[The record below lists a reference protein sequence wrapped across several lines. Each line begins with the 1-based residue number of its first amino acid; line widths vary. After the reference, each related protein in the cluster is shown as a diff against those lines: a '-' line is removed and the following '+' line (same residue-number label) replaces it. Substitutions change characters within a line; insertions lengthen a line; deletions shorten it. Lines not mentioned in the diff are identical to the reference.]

1 MLGKNVNFMKH
12 KMTLK
17 YYRKLKRSCSARIVF
32 LMNTFFQIHHCI
44 FYPQHKL
51 IITAH
56 ENIKSENEGVKVL
69 G

>member
-1 MLGKNVNFMKH
+1 MLGKNVNFMKQND
-12 KMTLK
+12 LK
-17 YYRKLKRSCSARIVF
+17 ILQKIKEKLFSQNCFSYEHI
-32 LMNTFFQIHHCI
+32 FQIHHCI
-44 FYPQHKL
+44 LYPQHKL